1 MENREVQFAIF
12 KIGDVKFGIDIMR
25 VREITRYQKTSKI
38 PGTPPFIEGVIN
50 LRGIIIP
57 VVDLRKKFG
66 LPPREPDK
74 KTRII
79 VATVLKKLAGLLV
92 DEVIEVLRLPEDAVK
107 PAPKLG
113 ETFSADFLQ
122 GVCEKGEDI
131 IFIIDFDKLLS
142 TKEQIDYLDFHTI
155 LEQQKDIEQKDT
167 EKKESEDEKPGSKQP
182 RKTRGTGNTGRK
194 KGKST
199 KKSTNKKKSNGEVA
213 NEE

>member
-1 MENREVQFAIF
+1 MESKEVQFAVF
-12 KIGDVKFGIDIMR
+12 RVGDVKFGIDIMK

-79 VATVLKKLAGLLV
+79 VATILKKLAGLLV

-107 PAPKLG
+107 PAPQLG
-113 ETFSADFLQ
+113 ETFSSEYLK
-122 GVCEKGEDI
+122 GVCERGDDI

-142 TKEQIDYLDFHTI
+142 SKEQIDYLDFHTI
-155 LEQQKDIEQKDT
+155 IEQQKNKE
-167 EKKESEDEKPGSKQP
+167 EEEKES
-182 RKTRGTGNTGRK
+182 RKSSTASTTKNS
-194 KGKST
+194 KGKKSRKNKSSKT
-199 KKSTNKKKSNGEVA
+199 QKKSDGDK

>member
-1 MENREVQFAIF
+1 MESKEVQFAVF
-12 KIGDVKFGIDIMR
+12 KVGEVRFGIDIMK

-66 LPPREPDK
+66 LPSKDPDK

-79 VATVLKKLAGLLV
+79 VATILKKLAGLLV
-92 DEVIEVLRLPEDAVK
+92 DEVIEVLRVPEDSVK
-107 PAPKLG
+107 PPPQLG
-113 ETFSADFLQ
+113 ETFSSEYLK
-122 GVCEKGEDI
+122 GVCERGEDI

-142 TKEQIDYLDFHTI
+142 SKEQIDYLDFHTI
-155 LEQQKDIEQKDT
+155 LEQKKNQEDKE
-167 EKKESEDEKPGSKQP
+167 EKTKTSVKKKNNSKKNP
-182 RKTRGTGNTGRK
+182 KT
-194 KGKST
+194 KSA
-199 KKSTNKKKSNGEVA
+199 KNKKKSNGDK